1 MANKK
6 QLPAIKYTSRDFDS
20 IKQDLVDYARRYY
33 PNTFKD
39 FNEAGFGSLMLDT
52 VSYVGDILSFY
63 LDYNVNE
70 SFIDTAVEYNNVLKL
85 GKQMGFRLQGNPT
98 SYGIATFYI
107 IVPANASGLGP
118 DQRYI
123 PILKRNSAFTSQNG
137 NGFLLNQDVTFT
149 DPLLDVVVA
158 RVNQTTG
165 APTHYA
171 IRSQGQVISGR
182 RAQEI
187 VEVGDF
193 QRFLKIQLDTPNI
206 SEVISILDEEGNEF
220 YGVDFLS
227 QDVIFRAVTN
237 RSSDNDVTPSLLKPF
252 AVPRRFIVERDEAT
266 TFIQFGAGSDTSTLS
281 DPYIDPSTV
290 ILDVHGRSYI
300 TQPSFDPSNML
311 GTDKLGIS
319 PSNTK
324 LSITLRTNEVGNVN
338 AMSDTLTQVDNAILV
353 FDDEVNLDSNLV
365 SDVINS
371 VEINNDEPII
381 GDVTLPTTQ
390 DLKIRMYDVFASQ
403 NRAVTPQ
410 DYKSMAYAMPPNFG
424 AIKRVNIMQDPDSFK
439 RNLNMYIISED
450 MDGNL
455 TIANSSIK
463 NNLKN
468 WINQSRMIND
478 TVDLLDAKI
487 INIGIDFVAKGE
499 VETNRFLVLDRA
511 TQALRERFGRQKMEI
526 GEPFYIT
533 EVYKA
538 LQSVPGLVDV
548 LSVKITQKTGAS
560 YSDTYFDIEGQTSP
574 DGRYIEVPQNAIL
587 EIKIPAQDVK
597 GAIK

>member
-98 SYGIATFYI
+98 SYGVATFYVV
-107 IVPANASGLGP
+107 VPANASGLGP

-165 APTHYA
+165 VPTHYA
-171 IRSQGQVISGR
+171 IRSHGQVISGR
-182 RAQEI
+182 RSQEI
-187 VEVGDF
+187 IEVGDF
-193 QRFLKIQLDTPNI
+193 QRFLRIQLDTPNV

-227 QDVIFRAVTN
+227 QDVIFRSVTN

-319 PSNTK
+319 PANTK

-353 FDDEVNLDSNLV
+353 FEDEVNLDANLV

-371 VEINNDEPII
+371 VEINNDEPIV
-381 GDVTLPTTQ
+381 GDVTIPTTQ
-390 DLKIRMYDVFASQ
+390 DLKIRMFDTFASQ
-403 NRAVTPQ
+403 NRAVTAQ
-410 DYKSMAYAMPPNFG
+410 DYKSIAYAMPPNFG
-424 AIKRVNIMQDPDSFK
+424 AIKRVNIIQDPDSFK
-439 RNLNMYIISED
+439 RNLNMYVISED
-450 MDGNL
+450 MNGNL
-455 TIANSSIK
+455 TTANSSIK

-478 TVDLLDAKI
+478 TVDILDAKI
-487 INIGIDFVAKGE
+487 VNIGIDFIAKGE
-499 VETNRFLVLDRA
+499 VETNRFLILDRA
-511 TQALRERFGRQKMEI
+511 TQALRDRFGSQKMDI

-533 EVYKA
+533 EVYKT
-538 LQSVPGLVDV
+538 LQQVPGLVDV
-548 LSVKITQKTGAS
+548 LSVKITQKTGSS
-560 YSDTYFDIEGQTSP
+560 YSDTYFDIEGETSA
-574 DGRYIEVPQNAIL
+574 DERYIDVPLNCVL
-587 EIKIPAQDVK
+587 EIKIPSQDIK

>member
-123 PILKRNSAFTSQNG
+123 PILKRNSSFTSQNG
-137 NGFLLNQDVTFT
+137 NGFLLNQDITFT

-165 APTHYA
+165 VPTHYA
-171 IRSQGQVISGR
+171 IRSHGQVISGR
-182 RAQEI
+182 RSQEI
-187 VEVGDF
+187 IEVGDF
-193 QRFLKIQLDTPNI
+193 QRFLRIQLDTPNV

-227 QDVIFRAVTN
+227 QDVIFRSVTN

-290 ILDVHGRSYI
+290 ILDVHGRNYV

-353 FDDEVNLDSNLV
+353 FEDEVNLDANLV

-371 VEINNDEPII
+371 VEINNDEPIV
-381 GDVTLPTTQ
+381 GDVTIPTTQ
-390 DLKIRMYDVFASQ
+390 DLKIRMFDTFASQ
-403 NRAVTPQ
+403 NRAVTAQ
-410 DYKSMAYAMPPNFG
+410 DYKSIAYAMPSNFG
-424 AIKRVNIMQDPDSFK
+424 AIKRINIIQDPDSFK

-450 MDGNL
+450 MNGNL
-455 TIANSSIK
+455 TTANSSIK

-478 TVDLLDAKI
+478 TVDILDAKI
-487 INIGIDFVAKGE
+487 VNIGIDFIAKGE
-499 VETNRFLVLDRA
+499 VETNRFLILDRA
-511 TQALRERFGRQKMEI
+511 TQALRDKFGTQKMDI

-533 EVYKA
+533 EIYKT
-538 LQSVPGLVDV
+538 LQQVPGLVDV
-548 LSVKITQKTGAS
+548 LSVKITQKTGSS
-560 YSDTYFDIEGQTSP
+560 YSDTYFDIEGETSA
-574 DGRYIEVPQNAIL
+574 DERYINVPLNCVL
-587 EIKIPAQDVK
+587 EIKIPSQDIK

>member
-1 MANKK
+1 LANKK

-123 PILKRNSAFTSQNG
+123 PILKRNSSFTSQNG
-137 NGFLLNQDVTFT
+137 NGFLLNQDITFT

-165 APTHYA
+165 VPTHYA
-171 IRSQGQVISGR
+171 IRSHGQVISGR
-182 RAQEI
+182 RSQEI
-187 VEVGDF
+187 IEVGDF
-193 QRFLKIQLDTPNI
+193 QRFLRIQLDTPNV

-227 QDVIFRAVTN
+227 QDVIFRSVTN

-290 ILDVHGRSYI
+290 ILDVHGRNYV

-353 FDDEVNLDSNLV
+353 FEDEVNLDANLV

-371 VEINNDEPII
+371 VEINNDEPIV
-381 GDVTLPTTQ
+381 GDVTIPTTQ
-390 DLKIRMYDVFASQ
+390 DLKIRMFDTFASQ
-403 NRAVTPQ
+403 NRAVTAQ
-410 DYKSMAYAMPPNFG
+410 DYKSIAYAMPSNFG
-424 AIKRVNIMQDPDSFK
+424 AIKRINIIQDPDSFK

-450 MDGNL
+450 MNGNL
-455 TIANSSIK
+455 TTANSSIK

-478 TVDLLDAKI
+478 TVDILDAKI
-487 INIGIDFVAKGE
+487 VNIGIDFIAKGE
-499 VETNRFLVLDRA
+499 VETNRFLILDRA
-511 TQALRERFGRQKMEI
+511 TQALRDKFGTQKMDI

-533 EVYKA
+533 EIYKT
-538 LQSVPGLVDV
+538 LQQVPGLVDV
-548 LSVKITQKTGAS
+548 LSVKITQKTGSS
-560 YSDTYFDIEGQTSP
+560 YSDTYFDIEGETSA
-574 DGRYIEVPQNAIL
+574 DERYINVPLNCVL
-587 EIKIPAQDVK
+587 EIKIPSQDIK